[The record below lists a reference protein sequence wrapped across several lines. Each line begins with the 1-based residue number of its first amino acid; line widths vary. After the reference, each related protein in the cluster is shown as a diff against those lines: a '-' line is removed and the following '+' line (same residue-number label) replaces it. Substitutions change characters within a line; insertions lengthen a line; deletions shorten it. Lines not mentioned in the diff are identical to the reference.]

1 MASASSVDFT
11 WRGDF
16 ANDEVNRLHADAFG
30 TRVFDESEWNWRE
43 LTARHSLGWVIAR
56 QGDALVGFV
65 NVIWDGLVHAW
76 IQDLMVSGERRRS
89 GVGVGLVHVARDSAA
104 RAGCEWLHVDF
115 DDDLREFYVEACGFE
130 LTAGGLM
137 PL

>member
-1 MASASSVDFT
+1 MASASSVGFT

-16 ANDEVNRLHADAFG
+16 ANDEINRLHAEAFG

-56 QGDALVGFV
+56 RGDALVGFV

-76 IQDLMVSGERRRS
+76 IQDLMVSGEGRRS

-115 DDDLREFYVEACGFE
+115 DDDLREFYLEACGFE
-130 LTAGGLM
+130 PTAGGLM
-137 PL
+137 AL